1 MCIRDSH
8 SIEPTRLANVR
19 RFLMGITT
27 NHSGDVLS
35 LLSPDV
41 VYTVTGHSPFAG
53 VFHGPAEVYAYV
65 RELFRVTSN
74 TIEILKWVDWL
85 VGETHIAAL
94 QLAQAQGGSARY
106 RNYHLFVVETG
117 PTDLLTDI
125 RILSLIHICTPDG
138 EHPRADLV
146 RGRSPSRR
154 HGK

>member
-1 MCIRDSH
+1 MVATDYPSTSVSH

-125 RILSLIHICTPDG
+125 RILFEDQSA
-138 EHPRADLV
+138 ADTFFTNV
-146 RGRSPSRR
+146 V
-154 HGK
+154 GKRQS

>member
-1 MCIRDSH
+1 MVATDYPSTSVSH

-85 VGETHIAAL
+85 VGLTHVAAL
-94 QLAQAQGGSARY
+94 QYAQAQGGGSIY
-106 RNYHLFVVETG
+106 RNSHMFVLESDQRGLITK
-117 PTDLLTDI
+117 I
-125 RILSLIHICTPDG
+125 RLIFEDQDKADAFFASLPQ
-138 EHPRADLV
+138 E
-146 RGRSPSRR
+146 
-154 HGK
+154 